1 MKKLIPLIF
10 LALISCSRT
19 NQQGDGRF
27 ALSSPDQNIVLSVQ
41 TGKTLEWSVRAFGQ
55 DLLLPSPLS
64 VQFQNAPELG
74 FDIDVLG
81 SADTSVNETWTPAF
95 GKHDTVVNHY
105 RQLTL
110 NLRERR
116 FPAREFSL
124 QFRAYNDG
132 VAFRWFFP
140 RQTGNNNMVITEEK
154 SAFRFASDDTAWM
167 ANYGSFLT
175 HQEELFLPGK
185 LSSMGNAQ
193 CIGLPLLVKANDKL
207 FAEITEANLFDW
219 SGMYIC
225 LDKVHPDGSVQ
236 VRSNL
241 SPAKGDRNNGVKV
254 SFSGPHYSPWR
265 VLMIAQHPGD
275 FISSELISN
284 LADPSRL
291 SDISWIRPGKCAWD
305 HWWSGDV
312 LMNTETLKNYIEFAS
327 EMGFPY
333 QLIDWQWYGPFN
345 TPASDITKVN
355 PAVNLPDVLKYAKEH
370 NVRCW
375 VWLYYTDADRQYEK
389 AFPLY
394 EKWGI
399 AGVKIDFMARD
410 DQEMVNW
417 YEKIVKKAAECHL
430 MVNFHGAFKPTGME
444 RTYPNMM
451 TREGILG
458 NEYNKWSEKV
468 TPEHN
473 VTIPF
478 TRNVAGPMDYTPGG
492 FLNAAKGKFRTGSP
506 TMVMGTRCHELAK
519 FVVFYSPITTVCDAP
534 ENYRNQPGVD
544 FLKEVPTTWDDTRVL
559 EGNPGEYILMAR
571 RSGTRWFIAGMTNSC
586 AREIAFRAG
595 FLPSGGKFRMTLYQ
609 DAPDADKEATH
620 LQKTENDLDSST
632 VVKVKLAPGGGFV
645 GIISE

>member
-1 MKKLIPLIF
+1 MKKLIPVIF
-10 LALISCSRT
+10 LVLISCSRT

-27 ALSSPDQNIVLSVQ
+27 GLSSPDQNIVLSVQ
-41 TGKTLEWSVRAFGQ
+41 AGNTLEWSVRAFGQ
-55 DLLLPSPLS
+55 DLILPSPLS

-74 FDIDVLG
+74 FDIEVLG

-110 NLRERR
+110 NLREKR

-193 CIGLPLLVKANDKL
+193 CIGMPLLVKANDKL

-219 SGMYIC
+219 SGMYLC
-225 LDKVHPDGSVQ
+225 LDKVYPDGSVQ

-241 SPAKGDRNNGVKV
+241 SPAKGDRNSGVKV

-312 LMNTETLKNYIEFAS
+312 LMNTETIKQYINLAS
-327 EMGFPY
+327 EMEFPY

-355 PAVNLPDVLKYAKEH
+355 PSVNMPEVLKYAKEH

-519 FVVFYSPITTVCDAP
+519 FVIYYSPITTVCDAP

-559 EGNPGEYILMAR
+559 GGNPGEYILMAR
-571 RSGTRWFIAGMTNSC
+571 RSGNRWFVAGMTNSY
-586 AREIAFRAG
+586 AREISFKTG
-595 FLPSGGKFRMTLYQ
+595 FLPAGVKYKLTLYQ
-609 DAPDADKEATH
+609 DAPDADQEATH
-620 LQKTENDLDSST
+620 LQKTTKSMDSSSM
-632 VVKVKLAPGGGFV
+632 VNVKLAPGGGFV